1 MNFLKLAPLA
11 AMLLIAGCN
20 LTGRGQTLTPTAAN
34 AGQLGMTG
42 GLAGYTVGKSLS
54 EADRRLALAA
64 EYKALE
70 HTQSGRPVSWKS
82 TKGDP
87 SGDVVAAQPYRV
99 GSQDC
104 RQYSHTVFAAGATQ
118 TARGTACRN
127 PDGTWTPLT

>member
-1 MNFLKLAPLA
+1 MNMLKYVPIATA
-11 AMLLIAGCN
+11 ALLAGCS
-20 LTGRGQTLTPTAAN
+20 LTANGGAQPPVAN

-42 GLAGYTVGKSLS
+42 GLAGYSVGKSLS
-54 EADRRLALAA
+54 GADRRLALQA

-82 TKGDP
+82 AKIDV

-104 RQYSHTVFAAGATQ
+104 RQYSHTVFDAGTTQ